1 MSAASKNASTS
12 ESHSTILEPPKPNS
26 PTAELQN
33 LGAATRM
40 DGRNYLQWA
49 RLVTL
54 ALKGKQKL
62 HHLTE
67 DPPNS
72 LDEKYSAWDIEDT
85 IIMTWLLN
93 SMQLEISQNFMF
105 LETSKQIWEMVKKTY
120 SKAQDVA
127 VVYELKT
134 RIANTKQG
142 NLSVT
147 EYYNLL
153 TNLWQ
158 EMDMYRKLK
167 VSEDT
172 QAILR
177 EREQDR
183 VFEFLAGL
191 NEAFDHVRVQI
202 LGRETLPNLN
212 ETFYLTRGEESRRA
226 IMLDS
231 TSNADSAL
239 IAERRDNRGSK
250 TDSVFNAAR
259 RDNRGSKSDSTKAS
273 NRDNLWCTHCKKP
286 RHTRETCFK
295 LHGKEQVLNRIKQ
308 QRTQANLTATE
319 QPASPGNNALP
330 SLNEAEV
337 EKLRAFLETL
347 TTSSCSLAQS
357 VPTESFPSDND
368 HISGSGTPTD
378 TNKPTLEPK
387 EPLKV
392 YSRRYKSKSTQ
403 QHVQSSDPTPTGTH
417 NEPDSCHGS
426 LDS

>member
-33 LGAATRM
+33 LGAATRL

-72 LDEKYSAWDIEDT
+72 LDEKYSAWDIEGT

-93 SMQLEISQNFMF
+93 SMQLDISQNFMF

-177 EREQDR
+177 ERKQDR
-183 VFEFLAGL
+183 VFEFLASL

-212 ETFYLTRGEESRRA
+212 ETLYLTRGEESRRDV
-226 IMLDS
+226 MLDS

-286 RHTRETCFK
+286 KHTRETCFK

-357 VPTESFPSDND
+357 GGEF
-368 HISGSGTPTD
+368 
-378 TNKPTLEPK
+378 
-387 EPLKV
+387 
-392 YSRRYKSKSTQ
+392 
-403 QHVQSSDPTPTGTH
+403 
-417 NEPDSCHGS
+417 SCW
-426 LDS
+426 

>member
-26 PTAELQN
+26 LTAELQN
-33 LGAATRM
+33 LGAATRL

-105 LETSKQIWEMVKKTY
+105 LETSKQIWEM
-120 SKAQDVA
+120 
-127 VVYELKT
+127 
-134 RIANTKQG
+134 
-142 NLSVT
+142 
-147 EYYNLL
+147 
-153 TNLWQ
+153 

-212 ETFYLTRGEESRRA
+212 ETFYLTRGEESRRVV
-226 IMLDS
+226 MLDS

-250 TDSVFNAAR
+250 TNSVFTAAR

-286 RHTRETCFK
+286 RHTLF
-295 LHGKEQVLNRIKQ
+295 IKHSPKGG
-308 QRTQANLTATE
+308 LTA
-319 QPASPGNNALP
+319 L
-330 SLNEAEV
+330 L
-337 EKLRAFLETL
+337 
-347 TTSSCSLAQS
+347 
-357 VPTESFPSDND
+357 
-368 HISGSGTPTD
+368 
-378 TNKPTLEPK
+378 
-387 EPLKV
+387 V
-392 YSRRYKSKSTQ
+392 YYLKSTPGVLSRDGGCKVKRGYICISEEVHPRLIKGNRDARLQ
-403 QHVQSSDPTPTGTH
+403 TSYNTH
-417 NEPDSCHGS
+417 DC
-426 LDS
+426 